1 MQAHNTDDIAQ
12 IVESIPGI
20 RQRLDVVLLRVF
32 LEELLS
38 WNPQL
43 GLVSKRDTPSV
54 TANVIHR
61 CVEMWDLIGEHVK
74 DSSHEKP
81 RNVAD
86 IGSGA
91 GFPGLIWKL
100 MAPDLRVTLIE
111 RKSRRV
117 FFLERVVGLLAL
129 QDVTIL
135 ETDLRELVRGAGARE
150 VFDLAATLAVA
161 PPERIG
167 NDAERLLG
175 PGGYLVTTQASTD
188 PAAAVVGGSLHLAV
202 ETALSSGVFLLYQK
216 RSR

>member
-1 MQAHNTDDIAQ
+1 MPAHNPDDIRR
-12 IVESIPGI
+12 IVESIPGVH
-20 RQRLDVVLLRVF
+20 QRLNVDLLRIF
-32 LEELLS
+32 LGELLA
-38 WNPQL
+38 WNSQL
-43 GLVSKRDTPSV
+43 GLVSKQDTPSV
-54 TANVIHR
+54 TANVIRR
-61 CVEMWDLIGEHVK
+61 CVEMWKLIGRHVK
-74 DSSHEKP
+74 DSSHDEL

-117 FFLERVVGLLAL
+117 FFLERVVGQLGL

-135 ETDLRELVRGAGARE
+135 GTDLRELVREPDARE
-150 VFDLAATLAVA
+150 TFDLAAMLAVA

-175 PGGYLVTTQASTD
+175 AGGYLVTTQASTD
-188 PAAAVVGGSLHLAV
+188 PAAAVVGGSLHLVV
-202 ETALSSGVFLLYQK
+202 ETPLSGGVFLLYQK
-216 RSR
+216 HSQ